1 MNHVLDDTIVALSTP
16 SGVGAIAM
24 IRLSGPEAIQIT
36 DHIFLGKKLSE
47 QKSHTIHFGKIMD
60 GDKIVDEV
68 LVSIFK
74 NPKSYTGQDTTEISC
89 HGSPFIAQQI
99 IKLCIAAGARTANP
113 GEFTMRAF
121 LNGQLDL
128 SQAEAVADL
137 IDSETAT
144 QHEIAISQMRGG
156 YSDMIKSLRDKLIE
170 FASLLEL
177 ENDFSEEDV
186 EFADRTALV
195 KLITN
200 IKTLVAELMRSFDYG
215 NAIKDGIP
223 VAIIGKPNVGKSTLL
238 NALLNEDRA
247 IISATPGTTRDVIED
262 SIQLDGILFRF
273 IDTAGIRETK
283 DEIESI
289 GITKTKEQI
298 DKAQIIL
305 YLDEIKEDHQELV
318 ADFKTHDFGKK
329 QTIILL
335 NKIDDFHKCHSYDV
349 EEAVSTLTR
358 RTPTIAISAKE
369 GKHIDKLKTT
379 LLSLVNNRKSSSN
392 IVVSNLRHHEALSK
406 ADQSLQKVLEG
417 LQHKISSDLL
427 ALDIR
432 YALSSLGE
440 ISGEVSTDDLLDS
453 IFSNFCIGK

>member
-16 SGVGAIAM
+16 PGVGAIAM
-24 IRLSGPEAIQIT
+24 IRLSGPQAIHIT
-36 DHIFLGKKLSE
+36 DTIFIGKRLAK

-68 LVSIFK
+68 LVSLFK

-99 IKLCIAAGARTANP
+99 IKLCIKAGARTANP

-144 QHEIAISQMRGG
+144 QHEIAINQMRGG
-156 YSDMIKSLRDKLIE
+156 YSDMIKTLRDKLIE

-200 IKTLVAELMRSFDYG
+200 IKTLVAELIRSFDYG

-298 DKAQIIL
+298 EKAQIIL

-318 ADFKTHDFGKK
+318 KDYKAHDFGKK

-369 GKHIDKLKTT
+369 GKHVDKLKTT
-379 LLSLVNNRKSSSN
+379 LLSLVNNWKSSSN
-392 IVVSNLRHHEALSK
+392 IVVSNLRHHEALSN

-432 YALSSLGE
+432 YALTSLGE

-453 IFSNFCIGK
+453 IFRNFCIGK

>member
-1 MNHVLDDTIVALSTP
+1 MSPILNDTIVALSTP
-16 SGVGAIAM
+16 SGVGAIALV
-24 IRLSGPEAIQIT
+24 RLSGPKAIEIA
-36 DHIFLGKKLSE
+36 DKIFLGKQLSK
-47 QKSHTIHFGKIMD
+47 QSSHTIHFGKIID
-60 GDKIVDEV
+60 GAKVIDEV

-74 NPKSYTGQDTTEISC
+74 NPRSYTGQDSIEISC
-89 HGSPFIAQQI
+89 HGSPYISEQV
-99 IKLCIAAGARTANP
+99 IKLCISTGARTADP

-137 IDSETAT
+137 ISSETQA
-144 QHEIAISQMRGG
+144 QHDLAINQMRGG
-156 YSDMIKSLRDKLIE
+156 YSDMIKTLRDKLIE

-200 IKTLVAELMRSFDYG
+200 IKTLIAELLQSFDYG
-215 NAIKDGIP
+215 NAIKEGVP

-262 SIQLDGILFRF
+262 TMQLDGILFRF
-273 IDTAGIRETK
+273 IDTAGIRETQ

-298 DKAQIIL
+298 KKAQIIL
-305 YLDEIKEDHQELV
+305 YIDEIKEDHTEIVSEL
-318 ADFKTHDFGKK
+318 KQHDLDLEK
-329 QTIILL
+329 TIILL

-349 EEAVSTLTR
+349 EEAVSTLIN
-358 RTPTIAISAKE
+358 RTPTIAISAKS
-369 GKHIDKLKTT
+369 GKHLDKLRSALTSK
-379 LLSLVNNRKSSSN
+379 VKKAKSSSN
-392 IVVSNLRHHEALSK
+392 IIVSNLRHHEAFQN
-406 ADQSLQKVLEG
+406 ADTALQKVLDG
-417 LQHKISSDLL
+417 LNQNISSDFL

-432 YALSSLGE
+432 HALSSLGE

-453 IFSNFCIGK
+453 IFRNFCIGK

>member
-16 SGVGAIAM
+16 AGVGAIAM
-24 IRLSGPEAIQIT
+24 IRLSGPQAINIT
-36 DHIFLGKKLSE
+36 DKIFLGKKLSK

-60 GDKIVDEV
+60 ASNVVDEV
-68 LVSIFK
+68 LVSIFR
-74 NPKSYTGQDTTEISC
+74 NPQSYTGQDTTEISC
-89 HGSPFIAQQI
+89 HGSPYISEQI
-99 IKLCIAAGARTANP
+99 IKLCIKAGARTANP

-137 IDSETAT
+137 ISSETEA
-144 QHEIAISQMRGG
+144 QHELAINQMRGG
-156 YSDMIKSLRDKLIE
+156 YSNMIKSLRDKLIE

-186 EFADRTALV
+186 EFADRGALV

-200 IKTLVAELMRSFDYG
+200 IKTLIAELLQSFDYG
-215 NAIKDGIP
+215 NAIKEGIP

-238 NALLNEDRA
+238 NKLLNEDKA

-262 SIQLDGILFRF
+262 TMLLDGILYRF
-273 IDTAGIRETK
+273 IDTAGIRYTQ
-283 DEIESI
+283 DEIEQM

-298 DKAQIIL
+298 EKAKIIL
-305 YLDEIKEDHQELV
+305 YLDEIKEDHTQIV
-318 ADFKTHDFGKK
+318 AEYNKHDLSNKK
-329 QTIILL
+329 TIILL

-349 EEAVSTLTR
+349 EEAVSTLTN
-358 RTPTIAISAKE
+358 RTTTIAISAKE

-379 LLSLVNNRKSSSN
+379 LTEIVNNTKSSSN
-392 IVVSNLRHHEALSK
+392 IVVSNLRHHEALTT
-406 ADQSLQKVLEG
+406 ADEALQKVLDG
-417 LQHKISSDLL
+417 LSQNISSDFL

-453 IFSNFCIGK
+453 IFRNFCIGK